1 LTEHVPLDRLPGTA
15 AGSFICWPA
24 YDEET
29 ASDRLRQ
36 LWGLGVE
43 TVALGGRHG
52 VLGHRVLGKGHVGV
66 VLRCTWRGLEAAL
79 KARRTDADRPSMMD
93 EAEHIRRA
101 NEAGVGPRLYAF
113 SRDFIVMELLEGPYL
128 GDWVKSFS
136 GSPESL
142 RRVLGALLRQA
153 RSLDKAGLDHGE
165 LTRVRRHFILTS
177 DGPKV
182 IDFES
187 ASITRRTQNVTATT
201 QSMYLNQ
208 GFSRLLR
215 GLTPLPDRDE
225 LIRALTDYKAAQ
237 TDENF
242 SRILAVCGLGPND
255 SA

>member
-1 LTEHVPLDRLPGTA
+1 LTDHVPLDQLLGTA
-15 AGSFICWPA
+15 TGSFICWPV

-36 LWGLGVE
+36 LRGLGVE
-43 TVALGGRHG
+43 SVALGGRHG

-101 NEAGVGPRLYAF
+101 NEAGVGPRLYAY

-128 GDWVKSFS
+128 GDWVRNSC
-136 GSPESL
+136 GSLGDL
-142 RRVLGALLRQA
+142 RRVLGELLRQA
-153 RSLDKAGLDHGE
+153 RSLDRAGLDHGE
-165 LTRVRRHFILTS
+165 LTRVHRHFILTG
-177 DGPKV
+177 DGPRI

-187 ASITRRTQNVTATT
+187 ASITRRTQNVTAAA

-208 GFSRLLR
+208 GFSRLLK
-215 GLTPLPDRDE
+215 GLIPLPDRDE
-225 LIRALTDYKAAQ
+225 LIEALTDYKAAQ
-237 TDENF
+237 TDDNF
-242 SRILAVCGLGPND
+242 SRILALCGLEPND